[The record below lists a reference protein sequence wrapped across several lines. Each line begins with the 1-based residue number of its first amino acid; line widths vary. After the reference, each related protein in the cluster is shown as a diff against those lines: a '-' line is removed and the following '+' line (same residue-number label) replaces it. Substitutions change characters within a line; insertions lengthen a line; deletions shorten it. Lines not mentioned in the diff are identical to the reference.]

1 MSSINSKW
9 SVASVFNP
17 YGMLRFEE
25 NYEAHTAR
33 VQEGIHSSCSIYN
46 IDYTIQRVVECIRR
60 LGYSVNYGM
69 CRETTKY
76 VIHSIKCLKTKKFV
90 YGTINEPY
98 CWSEKMHLVWRN
110 LAGNR
115 SIYEKAKN
123 FYPELFIDEYI
134 NIISDVSTIF
144 TETKISELIENG
156 QSKNKFI
163 DNINLYLEGVSTI
176 GNTLPSDIVEA
187 LRDFTSDDPNFV
199 KEPWYEFH
207 IPIPD
212 SMACPVAE
220 EIDKL
225 SEVDSAVFDPHP
237 CACLPEGAV
246 NCKKNDCEYSSSSD
260 SDDEC

>member
-1 MSSINSKW
+1 
-9 SVASVFNP
+9 
-17 YGMLRFEE
+17 MLRFEE

-33 VQEGIHSSCSIYN
+33 ANIVTEWREIYN

-123 FYPELFIDEYI
+123 FYPELFIKEYV
-134 NIISDVSTIF
+134 NIISDVGTIF
-144 TETKISELIENG
+144 TETKISKLIENG

-212 SMACPVAE
+212 IMACPVAE
-220 EIDKL
+220 EID
-225 SEVDSAVFDPHP
+225 SPVFDTHTP
-237 CACLPEGAV
+237 ACLPECAV
-246 NCKKNDCEYSSSSD
+246 NCKKNDCDYSSSSD
-260 SDDEC
+260 SEDDC